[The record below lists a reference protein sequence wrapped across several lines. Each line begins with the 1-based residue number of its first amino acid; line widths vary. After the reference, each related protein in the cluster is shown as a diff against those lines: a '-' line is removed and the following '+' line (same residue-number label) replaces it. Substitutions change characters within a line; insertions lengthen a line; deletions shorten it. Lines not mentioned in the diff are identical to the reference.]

1 MTAGNLS
8 NLDFLG
14 QEIPIEDPNDNRIK
28 EDNMV
33 SRGCR
38 VRGYAESRVRPARLV
53 TNTASDMTPR
63 QDWDRVSTVRIRIP
77 D

>member
-28 EDNMV
+28 EGNMV

-53 TNTASDMTPR
+53 TNTG
-63 QDWDRVSTVRIRIP
+63 
-77 D
+77 